1 MALALRMRMR
11 KNREIAMMRCPSQLR
26 LLVASALLPFLPSP
40 SIAAEPAVTLEN
52 HVPPEANL
60 ASESLSKEFSY
71 QRAVRFTD
79 NAAMDWQES
88 RSCVTCHTNGLYLV
102 ARPAAGLDSP
112 AYREARSFAR
122 NYLKPHV
129 LPPKKQKK
137 KPLAIEGM
145 VATTAFLAIS
155 DMKTNGKLGEVTKM
169 AFEDI
174 WTQQDESG
182 AWEKWIK
189 CQWGPYE
196 VDNHFGVTLVALAVG
211 MAAQDDYTSSPAAV
225 AGTRKLRGY
234 LKAHPPSSLHQTG
247 MMLWASAHLED
258 LAGETA
264 VKDWQK
270 ALFAAQKEDGGWVL
284 AELGNADWKRADKKA
299 QSKETDGY
307 ATAFAVHV
315 LTESGRPGDDPRLA
329 KARRWLR
336 THQRESGRW
345 FTSSP
350 HKDNKHFISHAA
362 TNFALLALSPDQ
374 Q

>member
-1 MALALRMRMR
+1 
-11 KNREIAMMRCPSQLR
+11 MMRCPSLLR

-60 ASESLSKEFSY
+60 ASESLIKEFSY
-71 QRAVRFTD
+71 QRAVRFAD

-88 RSCVTCHTNGLYLV
+88 RSCVTCHTNGLYLA

-112 AYREARSFAR
+112 AYREARLFAG

-155 DMKTNGKLGEVTKM
+155 DVKTNGKLGEVTKM
-169 AFEDI
+169 AFEVI
-174 WTQQDESG
+174 WTEQDESG
-182 AWEKWIK
+182 AWEKWLK
-189 CQWGPYE
+189 CHWGPYE
-196 VDNHFGVTLVALAVG
+196 VDNHFGVTLVALAIG
-211 MAAQDDYTSSPAAV
+211 MAAQDDYTSSPSAV

-234 LKAHPPSSLHQTG
+234 LKAHPPSSLHQMG

-270 ALFAAQKEDGGWVL
+270 ALFSAQKEDGGWVL

-299 QSKETDGY
+299 QSKEPDGY
-307 ATAFAVHV
+307 ATAFAIHV
-315 LTESGRPGDDPRLA
+315 LTESGVGRDQPRLR
-329 KARRWLR
+329 KARQWLKS
-336 THQRESGRW
+336 HQRESGRW
-345 FTSSP
+345 FTRSP

-374 Q
+374 K